1 MNTLAGPS
9 MRHNKF
15 LRNLADKSRSLLAA
29 VQLAPYRHPLHLTTI
44 IMPRSPSPPRGPR
57 RRSPSPRRD
66 RDRDSGRDRDYDRR
80 PRSRSRSPPPKA
92 TGPKRAKELSFYKKG
107 SGSGSLG
114 SFSSRRDP
122 LDEPAEE
129 TAKERMQRRERGEVP
144 ARFGGT
150 RQQGVRNTMSQVA
163 PTGTAPTGMGSLKRT
178 YDPLDR
184 MPVKGADADARERE
198 REVGYDR
205 DRDRSYARRDEP
217 SGRRDGDR
225 AREERMKAMDK
236 PQAVPTAAP

>member
-1 MNTLAGPS
+1 M
-9 MRHNKF
+9 
-15 LRNLADKSRSLLAA
+15 
-29 VQLAPYRHPLHLTTI
+29 
-44 IMPRSPSPPRGPR
+44 
-57 RRSPSPRRD
+57 
-66 RDRDSGRDRDYDRR
+66 
-80 PRSRSRSPPPKA
+80 
-92 TGPKRAKELSFYKKG
+92 
-107 SGSGSLG
+107 
-114 SFSSRRDP
+114 
-122 LDEPAEE
+122 EE

-184 MPVKGADADARERE
+184 MPVKGADAEARERE
-198 REVGYDR
+198 RELGYDR